1 MSTLL
6 TFAIYFGVF
15 AFIALAVLRR
25 PAVAMGG
32 LMCMFGLEQWAQSR
46 AGFFYEHQQL
56 TNFLMA
62 SVLVWAVIMRPIKGL
77 PLVRPFPRVGWAIL
91 GLYAWAAFSLL
102 WVSDFSDSLK
112 AMKTAAPYIIVA
124 VGLMPLVAGDLR
136 DFRAAMRIVVVI
148 GSPLLL
154 MLLWFTTWSGRSVV
168 FGGESRFA
176 SVQSGV
182 GNPLAVASLSGWV
195 ALIAA
200 LMHFGG
206 APKIWQLLRWG
217 VVIVAFAVLFKSE
230 SRGQLIALVVAGVA
244 CWPIS
249 RPVKDVTSFFLAVV
263 GLVAFLAIAFVAFQI
278 YGEKTGRWD
287 VNNMLDTW
295 QGSRMGM
302 AGILLAAYAAASPL
316 TWLVGLGSSASYD
329 PLLVGGYPHLVVA
342 EVLGELGLIGLSLLL
357 TVWCLAGTSAWKLIR
372 RMRPWREERG
382 LVAVM
387 VALLLYETI
396 LTFKQGSMLNSYYCF
411 GFAMVVGR
419 LEVVTRPY
427 ETAPLPA
434 APYAEQEYGEL
445 DEYGPH
451 EEWADHDPEL
461 AGYLPE
467 PEHAGPEYADRY

>member
-62 SVLVWAVIMRPIKGL
+62 SVLAWAVIMRPIKGL
-77 PLVRPFPRVGWAIL
+77 PLVRPFPKVGWAIL
-91 GLYAWAAFSLL
+91 GLYAYAAFSLL
-102 WVSDFSDSLK
+102 WVSDLSASIGAYK
-112 AMKTAAPYIIVA
+112 AAGPYIIVA
-124 VGLMPLVAGDLR
+124 VGLMPLVAGDMQ

-154 MLLWFTTWSGRSVV
+154 MLLQFTTWAGRSIV
-168 FGGESRFA
+168 FDEGATLGN
-176 SVQSGV
+176 VQSGV

-206 APKIWQLLRWG
+206 APKIWQVLRWG
-217 VVIVAFAVLFKSE
+217 VVIVSFAVLFKSE
-230 SRGQLIALVVAGVA
+230 SRGQLIALVAAGVV

-263 GLVAFLAIAFVAFQI
+263 GLVAFLAIAFFAFQL
-278 YGEKTGRWD
+278 YGEKSGRWD
-287 VNNMLDTW
+287 VTNMAGVW
-295 QGSRMGM
+295 QQSRMGM
-302 AGILLAAYAAASPL
+302 AGILLGAYAAASPL

-342 EVLGELGLIGLSLLL
+342 EVLGELGLVGLSLLL
-357 TVWCLAGTSAWKLIR
+357 TAWYLAGISALRLVR
-372 RMRPWREERG
+372 RMKPWREERG

-387 VALLLYETI
+387 VALFLYELI
-396 LTFKQGSMLNSYYCF
+396 LTFKQGSMLTSYYCF
-411 GFAMVVGR
+411 GYAMVLGR
-419 LEVVTRPY
+419 LEVVTRSY
-427 ETAPLPA
+427 DA
-434 APYAEQEYGEL
+434 APPPAMPYGEEVHGEF

-451 EEWADHDPEL
+451 EEWAEHDPEL

-467 PEHAGPEYADRY
+467 PEYADR